1 MAKGKYSSK
10 FTGPTA
16 ELFNNYYED
25 TNTVMRRKIASNA
38 TSQSK
43 TNSTKQQKAVL
54 SSKPQQQKKLNS
66 SNSNAL
72 KQTATF
78 LNSKQKYQQEF
89 PSLSQSYKTQSTSK
103 PKPQPQQQKLQQM
116 KPKPQQQKMVFSR
129 SAAPKTRMSPS
140 SFTSKQIEELL
151 HEFYGLCQSYNG
163 MNYFGMAALLKNN
176 WSMSQGK
183 WVNSASAMALKNA
196 PVVRRTSKQPVQ
208 QKAPIKKQS
217 IQQKAP
223 VKKQPVQQKAP
234 VKKMSKQSQAS
245 FLAQFNEMIQCFD
258 GINYFGSSS
267 FKVNSWSKNRQGQW
281 VNSASTMASKNAPAV
296 RKASKQTVKKQPVQ
310 QKAPVKKQP
319 IQQKAPVKKMSK
331 QSQASFLAQF
341 NEMIQCFDGINYF
354 GSSSFKVNAW
364 SKNRQGQWV
373 NSAST
378 MALKNAPVV
387 RKASKQTVK
396 KQPVQQKAPVKKQSI
411 QQKAPVKKMSK
422 PSQASFLAQFNEM
435 IHCFDGINYFGSSSF
450 KVNAWSKNR
459 QGQWVNSAS
468 AMALKNAPVV
478 RRISKQP
485 VKKQSIQK
493 APVKKQSAQQQRQPV
508 KKMSKQPQYN
518 FASEVN
524 EVSQCFDG
532 MNYFGKSSFKSNSWS
547 MNRKGQWVNPAST
560 MALKNAPAVSRSS
573 RLSSRKQPVQ
583 QKAPVKKQPVQQK
596 APLKKQQV
604 QQKASMRQAPV
615 KKQPMKQQKRS
626 MKRMKSVDNS
636 ARIKEQQQMNQMAMV
651 AQRNASLKIQNQIL
665 KQFNEKKMAEEQQ
678 RKLKEQQQKMKEQQL
693 KMKQQQQKK
702 LQKKVQSTKQSSKQA
717 SNLRKANTVKRPV
730 IPAGMTR
737 SHFKKLQKKQQLVN
751 KINKR
756 IQELVA
762 EKHQKQLFSRMV
774 KQMTQH
780 ILEEKQKASIQK
792 SIERNQAQLKKQTQ
806 AQLKK
811 QVALKKQAPVKQ
823 APVKT
828 KKSYTE
834 VVKQKASKNVK
845 QSKTVSTKKYSA
857 SQIRMLNLEF
867 TDLCNAFNC
876 TSFETYSKYTTWSK
890 NKSGMSVSSASVI
903 SARNAPR
910 ITKSS
915 YSRVTKS
922 SKAPRMNKR
931 K

>member
-10 FTGPTA
+10 LSGPTA

-38 TSQSK
+38 TSK
-43 TNSTKQQKAVL
+43 TSSTKQQKAVL

-78 LNSKQKYQQEF
+78 LNSRQKYQQEF

-103 PKPQPQQQKLQQM
+103 PQSQPQPQKLQQM

-140 SFTSKQIEELL
+140 SYTSKQIEALL

-196 PVVRRTSKQPVQ
+196 PVVRRIGKQPVQ

-234 VKKMSKQSQAS
+234 VKKMSKSSQAS

-267 FKVNSWSKNRQGQW
+267 FKVNAWSKNRQGQW

-331 QSQASFLAQF
+331 PSQASFLAQF

-373 NSAST
+373 NTAST
-378 MALKNAPVV
+378 L
-387 RKASKQTVK
+387 
-396 KQPVQQKAPVKKQSI
+396 
-411 QQKAPVKKMSK
+411 
-422 PSQASFLAQFNEM
+422 
-435 IHCFDGINYFGSSSF
+435 
-450 KVNAWSKNR
+450 
-459 QGQWVNSAS
+459 
-468 AMALKNAPVV
+468 ALKNAPVV

-485 VKKQSIQK
+485 VKKQSMQK

-604 QQKASMRQAPV
+604 QQKAP
-615 KKQPMKQQKRS
+615 
-626 MKRMKSVDNS
+626 
-636 ARIKEQQQMNQMAMV
+636 
-651 AQRNASLKIQNQIL
+651 L
-665 KQFNEKKMAEEQQ
+665 
-678 RKLKEQQQKMKEQQL
+678 
-693 KMKQQQQKK
+693 
-702 LQKKVQSTKQSSKQA
+702 
-717 SNLRKANTVKRPV
+717 
-730 IPAGMTR
+730 
-737 SHFKKLQKKQQLVN
+737 KKQQV
-751 KINKR
+751 
-756 IQELVA
+756 Q
-762 EKHQKQLFSRMV
+762 
-774 KQMTQH
+774 
-780 ILEEKQKASIQK
+780 QKAPSMKLQLR
-792 SIERNQAQLKKQTQ
+792 SNQ
-806 AQLKK
+806 
-811 QVALKKQAPVKQ
+811 
-823 APVKT
+823 
-828 KKSYTE
+828 
-834 VVKQKASKNVK
+834 
-845 QSKTVSTKKYSA
+845 
-857 SQIRMLNLEF
+857 
-867 TDLCNAFNC
+867 
-876 TSFETYSKYTTWSK
+876 
-890 NKSGMSVSSASVI
+890 
-903 SARNAPR
+903 
-910 ITKSS
+910 
-915 YSRVTKS
+915 
-922 SKAPRMNKR
+922 
-931 K
+931 